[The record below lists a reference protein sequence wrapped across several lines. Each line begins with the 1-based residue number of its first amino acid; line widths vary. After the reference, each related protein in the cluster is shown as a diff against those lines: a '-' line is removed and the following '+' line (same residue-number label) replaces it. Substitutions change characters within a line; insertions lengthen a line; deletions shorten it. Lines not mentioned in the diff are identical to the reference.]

1 MASLIWQ
8 AEDNGT
14 RAVSGPRSYHLTSA
28 KDGQGVLLV
37 NYSNGKQDV
46 FVFESLER
54 AKLFAESTDKILQMS
69 DRMEPGESD
78 GEDYPE
84 GDR

>member
-1 MASLIWQ
+1 
-8 AEDNGT
+8 
-14 RAVSGPRSYHLTSA
+14 
-28 KDGQGVLLV
+28 V

-54 AKLFAESTDKILQMS
+54 AKLFAESTNKILQMS